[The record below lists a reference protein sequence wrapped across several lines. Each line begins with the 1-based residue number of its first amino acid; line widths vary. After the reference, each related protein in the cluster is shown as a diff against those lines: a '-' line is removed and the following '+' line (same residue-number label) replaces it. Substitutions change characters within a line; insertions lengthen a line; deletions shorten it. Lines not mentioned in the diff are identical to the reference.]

1 MILESARD
9 LAIYIETLSDTNKV
23 IAYLIL
29 FIGIPLIL
37 IILFLLEKKFSK
49 KKENKN

>member
-1 MILESARD
+1 MIQESVKN
-9 LAIYIETLSDTNKV
+9 LVNYIETLSDTNKV

-29 FIGIPLIL
+29 FVGVPLIL
-37 IILFLLEKKFSK
+37 IILFLLEKKFSR